1 MKSPSALLLFIGCVV
16 FLPKAVLGRQLITPL
31 YVWRESP
38 TSSPTAVPSYQPS
51 LRPSVQPTSSLRPSS
66 SPSMNPAFVLVAN
79 NYMTSEA
86 MEERPFGFWK
96 TLLLISSL
104 SCFVGVGIGLY
115 RNHDCLP
122 HKNDQDNKQQG
133 KRETPPPA
141 KGEGDGPSVSAKG
154 EELPSTASW
163 LFPFWKSEPSKD
175 EPSLP
180 TRDESISDVSSFS
193 SSSFSTS
200 FTPSSYS
207 GSSVSTSSIVSPSS
221 VHDSPHDKFDV
232 EAGPTQPA
240 SEASDP
246 NHLVPQR
253 GKQIGTAVKGKLGQ
267 AKTRFST
274 FGNRMKG
281 VTMAK
286 SKQETKSEQG
296 TKSEQETKITEMNRG
311 KQETKRGDQ
320 IDDGKSI
327 ATVADKVSSAVTWG
341 LDWIEVLAFGEEEE
355 PTRPPSQVVVTK
367 NTSSSL
373 LNHSYVQ
380 PTPRTKED
388 SYHKRAVRPNATK
401 MKTQF
406 KAMVAQKAL
415 EMKVK
420 AREKKWQFQ
429 QAKAAAAES
438 KRKEEEVTETHKVE
452 IQIEREAQ
460 EIETKLRMMNLT
472 ELNLNEEAEVELE
485 KEKDIRSAKSHDHHD
500 LGTALKSKGSGAGTE
515 KAGRTLTGL
524 RVYGSSEME
533 FMENLSEEIGDSDGN
548 VVDAI
553 EEKSAGEYFV
563 RLYLRCSKF
572 ALLFRHANIKHPLL
586 HIIQQENPILPQ
598 LNLER
603 LQLPSLQEMHPQRL
617 SLQETHPQR
626 QSH

>member
-1 MKSPSALLLFIGCVV
+1 MRSPSSLLLFIGCVV
-16 FLPKAVLGRQLITPL
+16 FLPKAVLGRQLIAPL
-31 YVWRESP
+31 YVWRQPP

-51 LRPSVQPTSSLRPSS
+51 LRPSLQPTSSLRPSS
-66 SPSMNPAFVLVAN
+66 SPSMNPASVFIAN

-122 HKNDQDNKQQG
+122 HKNAQDNKQQG
-133 KRETPPPA
+133 KRETPSPA
-141 KGEGDGPSVSAKG
+141 KGEGDGPSVPAKG
-154 EELPSTASW
+154 EELPSTVSW

-193 SSSFSTS
+193 SSSFSSS

-240 SEASDP
+240 REGSDP

-253 GKQIGTAVKGKLGQ
+253 GKKIGTAVRGKLGQ

-274 FGNRMKG
+274 FGNRMKE

-296 TKSEQETKITEMNRG
+296 TKSEQETKSTEINKG
-311 KQETKRGDQ
+311 KQETKRVDQ

-373 LNHSYVQ
+373 VNHSDVQ
-380 PTPRTKED
+380 PTLPEPD
-388 SYHKRAVRPNATK
+388 SCARDVTYHKRAVRPNATK

-406 KAMVAQKAL
+406 KAMVAQKRL

-420 AREKKWQFQ
+420 AREKKWQSQ

-438 KRKEEEVTETHKVE
+438 KRKEEEEVTETQKVE

-460 EIETKLRMMNLT
+460 DIEMKLRMMNLA
-472 ELNLNEEAEVELE
+472 ELNLNEEAEVEQE
-485 KEKDIRSAKSHDHHD
+485 KEKDIRSAKSHDHHE

-524 RVYGSSEME
+524 KVYGSSEME

-548 VVDAI
+548 AVDAI
-553 EEKSAGEYFV
+553 GEKSAGEYFV
-563 RLYLRCSKF
+563 RLYLRCMSSMF
-572 ALLFRHANIKHPLL
+572 ALLFRHANISMVCFV
-586 HIIQQENPILPQ
+586 ILSYTLFNRRVRFC
-598 LNLER
+598 LN
-603 LQLPSLQEMHPQRL
+603 
-617 SLQETHPQR
+617 
-626 QSH
+626 